1 MVSKLRLVFAITIVF
16 FCFYGKAQD
25 TVWSRDNSSTLST
38 SDFSKRFD
46 VKSGAIYSFDEEQF
60 KQNLKTQSRNSDFNS
75 VVQIPD
81 VSGKMITF
89 GLTETSVMADKL
101 SDKYP
106 DIKSY
111 TGHALDDSGNTLRL
125 SVSHKGIQGLVIHTN
140 GTALTYLQK
149 SQNGKYV
156 VYSRN
161 SHTSEA
167 KEFLCATK
175 DFNSKIP
182 SSAALHLVNNQELR
196 KYRIAIAATGEY
208 TQYHGGTV
216 ADALAAIN
224 ASLTR
229 INGLFENDL
238 GVRLELIATND
249 QIVFVDPNTDPY
261 QGVSTTQAQAAF
273 TDTIGEENYDI
284 GILFGV
290 SENSNGNAGRI
301 GSVCRN
307 NIKGSSFASAPIP
320 EGDVFD
326 IDFVAH
332 EIGHQFG
339 ANHTWSFETEGTG
352 VQVEP
357 GSGTTIMG
365 YAGITGPNN
374 VASNSDDYFHYSS
387 IVQVTNYLATTSCA
401 EIISLIN
408 NPPIVEPTGSYT
420 IPKSTA
426 FVLTGSA
433 SDPDSNDVLTYAWE
447 QIDNGVVTFN
457 TFGPNNPVGG
467 NFRSQIPSVQP
478 ERYFPALSSVLQG
491 MLTQQNPNINSTWE
505 TVSDIEREMN
515 FALTVRDNVIGAGQ
529 LATDLVNIFFE
540 GDAGPF
546 RVTSQQQSFVAT
558 AGSVQTITWDVAN
571 TNMAPINAQNVDI
584 FLSLNGGNDFPIL
597 LAEGVHNDG
606 SHAIVLPGNATN
618 FARIMIKASD
628 NIFFAVNSAQFAIE
642 ASEVVLDFE
651 AVEFDIC
658 QPENLVIPFNYE
670 TFLGFNEE
678 VTFSIPSPPVG
689 LTYDFAPNTAT
700 DSNTP
705 IQLSFSD
712 TQNVTPGNYPI
723 TVVVTSV
730 NFQKEIQ
737 LNVTISDGTFD
748 EVSLLFPEDASTE
761 ISRSETLTW
770 SEDTSAIYTLEIATD
785 ANFANIIESE
795 IGLITNSYT
804 PRNLEFE
811 TTYYWRIKPSN
822 SCGEGFFSVP
832 NSFTTINFSCATRT
846 ATDLPRTISE
856 NNTPTVSST
865 ISLTENFA
873 IADINVSLAIEHTF
887 LSDLNVTLS
896 SPQGTVVSLFSSSC
910 GSAEDVSAVFDDQAL
925 STITCSGQPAIN
937 GQVQPEGF
945 LSSFNGES
953 TQGDWVLTVFDSADN
968 DGGSIQNFS
977 LEICV
982 EGMFRPDA
990 DNDGVY
996 DDGDDLCLDTPP
1008 GVTVDAKGCP
1018 VFNFSVNNFSI
1029 AAQSETCRNN
1039 NDGILTIEAL
1049 ENLNYSIEIVGGGV
1063 TINDSFTTNYSVPNL
1078 GAAIYTVCID
1088 GSDGV
1093 IMYEQRCFEVVISE
1107 PETLGV
1113 TSRVSLS
1120 ANLLE
1125 LDLSGGSLYNIDLN
1139 GVVTQT
1145 TDDAISL
1152 NLKKGI
1158 NTVKVTTSL
1167 ECQGIYEEQIF
1178 VSATPLIYPNP
1189 FDEAIT
1195 ITFPLEVG
1203 DVNVSIF
1210 SIEGKLMKSELYA
1223 INGGAIQLN
1232 LSDLPAGIYNIQYRG
1247 EKINSNSKIIKL

>member
-16 FCFYGKAQD
+16 FSFYGKAQD
-25 TVWSRDNSSTLST
+25 TLWSLDNSSTLST
-38 SDFSKRFD
+38 SDFSQRFD
-46 VKSGAIYSFDEEQF
+46 VKSGAIYSFDEAQF
-60 KQNLKTQSRNSDFNS
+60 KQNLKSKRSNSDFIG

-81 VSGKMITF
+81 ESGNLTTF
-89 GLTETSVMADKL
+89 ELTETSVMSDEL
-101 SDKYP
+101 SVKYP

-125 SVSHKGIQGLVIHTN
+125 SVSHKGIQGLVMHTN
-140 GTALTYLQK
+140 GTPLTYLQK
-149 SQNGKYV
+149 LQNGKYV
-156 VYSRN
+156 AYSRN
-161 SHTSEA
+161 SQENEA
-167 KEFLCATK
+167 KEFICATK
-175 DFNSKIP
+175 DIEARFP
-182 SSAALHLVNNQELR
+182 SSATLRPVDNQELR

-273 TDTIGEENYDI
+273 TDVIGEENYDI

-290 SENSNGNAGRI
+290 SDNSNGNAGRI

-307 NIKGSSFASAPIP
+307 NIKGSSFASAPLP

-339 ANHTWSFETEGTG
+339 ANHTWSFEAEGTG

-387 IVQVTNYLATTSCA
+387 IVQITNYLATTSCA

-408 NPPIVEPTGSYT
+408 NPPVIEPTGSYT

-447 QIDNGVVTFN
+447 QIDNGIVTFN
-457 TFGPNNPVGG
+457 TFGPNNPIGS
-467 NFRSQIPSVQP
+467 NFRSQIPSAQP

-529 LATDLVNIFFE
+529 LTADLVNVFIE

-546 RVTSQQQSFVAT
+546 IISSQQQSFVAT

-571 TNMAPINAQNVDI
+571 TNMAPVNAQNVDI

-597 LAEGVHNDG
+597 LAEGVPNDG
-606 SHAIVLPGNATN
+606 SHAVVLPGNATN
-618 FARIMIKASD
+618 FGRIMIKASD
-628 NIFFAVNSAQFAIE
+628 NIFFAVNAAQFTIE
-642 ASEVVLDFE
+642 ASEVVLNFE
-651 AVEFDIC
+651 ATEFEIC

-678 VTFSIPSPPVG
+678 VTFSIPAPPIG
-689 LTYDFAPNTAT
+689 LTFDFAPETVT

-705 IQLSFSD
+705 VQLSFSD
-712 TQNVTPGNYPI
+712 TQNVAPGNYPI
-723 TVVVTSV
+723 TVVATSA
-730 NFQKEIQ
+730 NFQKEIV
-737 LNVTISDGTFD
+737 LNVTISDGTFNEISLNLPED
-748 EVSLLFPEDASTE
+748 GSTEVSRL
-761 ISRSETLTW
+761 ETLTW
-770 SEDTSAIYTLEIATD
+770 SEDTSATYALEIATD
-785 ANFANIIESE
+785 ANFANIVESE
-795 IGLITNSYT
+795 IGLIASSYT

-811 TTYYWRIKPSN
+811 TTYYWRVKPSN
-822 SCGEGFFSVP
+822 SCGEGSFSAP
-832 NSFTTINFSCATRT
+832 SSFTTINFSCTTRT
-846 ATDLPRTISE
+846 ATDLPRTISA

-865 ISLTENFA
+865 ISVMENLA
-873 IADINVSLAIEHTF
+873 IADINVTLAIEHTF
-887 LSDLNVTLS
+887 LSDLNVTLT
-896 SPQGTVVSLFSSSC
+896 SPQGTVVSLFSASC
-910 GSAEDVSAVFDDQAL
+910 GSLEDVNAIFDDQAV
-925 STITCSGQPAIN
+925 STINCSGQPAIN

-953 TQGDWVLTVFDSADN
+953 TKGDWVLTVFDSADN
-968 DGGSIQNFS
+968 DGGAIQNFS
-977 LEICV
+977 LEFCV

-996 DDGDDLCLDTPP
+996 DDGDDLCLGTPA
-1008 GVTVDAKGCP
+1008 GVTVDATGCP
-1018 VFNFSVNNFSI
+1018 VFNFSADNFSI

-1039 NDGILTIEAL
+1039 NDGILTIEAR
-1049 ENLNYSIEIVGGGV
+1049 ENLNYSVEIVGGGITV
-1063 TINDSFTTNYSVPNL
+1063 NDNFTTNYGLPNL
-1078 GAAIYTVCID
+1078 GAATYTVCID

-1113 TSRVSLS
+1113 TSLVSLS
-1120 ANLLE
+1120 ANLIE
-1125 LDLSGGSLYNIDLN
+1125 LNLSGGSLYNIDLN

-1145 TDDAISL
+1145 IDDAISL
-1152 NLKKGI
+1152 NLKKGL
-1158 NTVKVTTSL
+1158 NTIKVTTSL
-1167 ECQGIYEEQIF
+1167 ECQGVYEEQIF
-1178 VSATPLIYPNP
+1178 VSVAPVVYPNP
-1189 FDEAIT
+1189 FEEAIT
-1195 ITFPLEVG
+1195 ISFPLEVG

-1210 SIEGKLMKSELYA
+1210 SIEGKLMKSELYE
-1223 INGGAIQLN
+1223 INAGAIQLN
-1232 LSDLPAGIYNIQYRG
+1232 LSDLPAGIYNIQYNG
-1247 EKINSNSKIIKL
+1247 EKINTNSKVIKL